1 MSYLGFLGIFLVLP
15 ILFLFV
21 LHRRDANSGV
31 TIPPTLRQYSPWLV
45 IVAHCVVAFVYTTPW
60 DNYLVATGVWWYDT
74 ALVTGITFGYVP
86 LEEYLFFLLQPILIG
101 SFLVWMMRR
110 VSVESIQSPMLQIR
124 RVLVLIGCVAWGMC
138 LYLLVTDYHPATYMS
153 LELVWAL
160 PPILFQLAFG
170 ADLLWKHRRLVLATI
185 LIGTLYL
192 SLGDSL
198 AIQSGTWTIDPEQSL
213 GWLIGGV
220 LPIEE
225 LLFFLLTNVLI
236 VFGTV
241 LVLADGSRE
250 RAEKWLA
257 VSPLV
262 QLFPQILKQS
272 EPN

>member
-21 LHRRDANSGV
+21 LHRRDTHNGI
-31 TIPPTLRQYSPWLV
+31 TIPPTLNQYTPWLV
-45 IVAHCVVAFVYTTPW
+45 IAVHCIIAFVYTTPW
-60 DNYLVATGVWWYDT
+60 DNYLVATRVWWYDP

-110 VSVESIQSPMLQIR
+110 VSAVSIRSSMLQIR
-124 RVLVLIGCVAWGMC
+124 RVLVLIGCVVWGMC
-138 LYLLVTDYHPATYMS
+138 LYLLVTDYRPATYMS

-192 SLGDSL
+192 SLGDLL

-213 GWLIGGV
+213 DWLVGGV

-225 LLFFLLTNVLI
+225 LLFFFLTNVLI

-250 RAEKWLA
+250 RAQTWLGI
-257 VSPLV
+257 SPLGR
-262 QLFPQILKQS
+262 LIPQILK
-272 EPN
+272 